1 MARTRRI
8 DDVDQK
14 ILGLLNGQ
22 TRKTNQDKGYW
33 TEKEKKRG
41 YRYYYS
47 HTSGD
52 VKQVVRDLEEAYG
65 EVYKLP
71 TIRYRLDKLV
81 DMGEIERTGNCGWGR
96 SYTYRYITDEVRL
109 ERAKKKANAKFREE
123 FASDLRD
130 MLTAVGIRVDED
142 AYIDRHGDIEV
153 NAADLARI
161 LRENYSFESELE
173 NESKSA

>member
-22 TRKTNQDKGYW
+22 THKTNQDKGYW

-71 TIRYRLDKLV
+71 TISYRLDKLV
-81 DMGEIERTGNCGWGR
+81 DMGEINVPGIVVGVAHTHIA
-96 SYTYRYITDEVRL
+96 TL
-109 ERAKKKANAKFREE
+109 
-123 FASDLRD
+123 
-130 MLTAVGIRVDED
+130 LTRFVWNVPRKRQMQSSV
-142 AYIDRHGDIEV
+142 
-153 NAADLARI
+153 
-161 LRENYSFESELE
+161 
-173 NESKSA
+173 KSLLLTFGTC